1 MEVQTIR
8 ISRDIPKK
16 EADAIVK
23 KMGLKLG
30 VKPNPQ
36 YKNYHS
42 YRQIQPEKFIKSSF
56 RVKLIKKGIFMIV
69 GKLKKTNSS
78 Y

>member
-8 ISRDIPKK
+8 VSRVIPKK
-16 EADAIVK
+16 EADLMVK
-23 KMGLKLG
+23 KMGFKLN

-42 YRQIQPEKFIKSSF
+42 YRQIQPSKFIKGSF
-56 RVKLIKKGIFMIV
+56 RVKKINKNVFMIV
-69 GKLKKTNSS
+69 GKLKK
-78 Y
+78 

>member
-23 KMGLKLG
+23 KMGFKLG

-56 RVKLIKKGIFMIV
+56 RVKRIKKGIFMIV